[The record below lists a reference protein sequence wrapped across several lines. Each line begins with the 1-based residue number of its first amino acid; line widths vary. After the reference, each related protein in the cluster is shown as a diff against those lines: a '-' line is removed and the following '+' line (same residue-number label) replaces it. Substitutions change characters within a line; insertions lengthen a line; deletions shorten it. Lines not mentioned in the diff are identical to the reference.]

1 MKLYT
6 SVLIILLLMIAIPD
20 IFFYLKLKRKDQKKI
35 FVIFHLIPA
44 LLFTGM
50 FLYIKFG
57 LEMSHNFR
65 VVAEIMWMYF
75 FFLVIYINKILHV
88 IFYFLNYLFR
98 LVFHHDDI
106 YFNYVRFILTALV
119 IGYMAVSAYITPRN
133 YDVTNVQ
140 VEIPKLPASF
150 DGYKMVLISDAHLGS
165 WNKKYGKIKKV
176 VKLVNE
182 QNPDIILFT
191 GDMVNNF
198 ASETEGWQPY
208 FKELNSKNG
217 NYAIL
222 GNHDYGDYADW
233 KSEKER
239 LDNRLK
245 IKQAVRNF
253 GFLLLLNEHVY
264 LKKGGDSILL
274 AGVEDWNKN
283 KAANYCD
290 INKALG
296 GSLAETPKILL
307 SHDPTEFDVE
317 IAGKK
322 DIALTLSGHTHA
334 GQMGFRIG
342 GKLYSPSSF
351 IFKYYAGLYK
361 VGNQFIYVN
370 RGIGFIGLPM
380 FIGVRPEITVI
391 TLKSPAK

>member
-20 IFFYLKLKRKDQKKI
+20 IFFYLKLKRKDQKEI
-35 FVIFHLIPA
+35 YVIFHLIPA

-57 LEMSHNFR
+57 LELSHNFR
-65 VVAEIMWMYF
+65 VVAEILWLYF
-75 FFLVIYINKILHV
+75 FFLVIYISKILHV

-98 LVFHHDDI
+98 LIFHHDDI
-106 YFNYVRFILTALV
+106 YFNYARFILTGLV

-150 DGYKMVLISDAHLGS
+150 DGYKIVLISDAHLGS
-165 WNKKYGKIKKV
+165 WNKKFGKIKKV

-182 QNPDIILFT
+182 QNPDIILFA

-198 ASETEGWQPY
+198 ASEAEGWQPY
-208 FKELNSKNG
+208 FRELNSKSG

-233 KSEKER
+233 KSQKDR
-239 LDNRLK
+239 MDNRLK
-245 IKQAVRNF
+245 IKQAIRNF
-253 GFLLLLNEHVY
+253 GFRLLLNEHVY
-264 LKKGGDSILL
+264 LKKGSDSILL

-290 INKALG
+290 INKALA
-296 GSLAETPKILL
+296 GSSSETPKILL
-307 SHDPTEFDVE
+307 SHDPTEFDLE

-342 GKLYSPSSF
+342 DKLYSPSSF

-361 VGNQFIYVN
+361 VNEQFIYVN

-391 TLKSPAK
+391 TLKVPVK